1 MSAGERSFFKKGD
14 LIVYAVALALIAVFT
29 LIAFL
34 CPKNEGNTFSVY
46 YKEEKIFSASLSEDA
61 DYLFYVTKN
70 GGTVVAFSDNYPD
83 AEYNLLR
90 VRNGAV
96 CVYES
101 SCSDGTCI
109 YMGAKTWGEI
119 LCLPHDLRIVVEGEG
134 LETDV

>member
-14 LIVYAVALALIAVFT
+14 LIVYAVVLALIAVFT

-34 CPKNEGNTFSVY
+34 YPKNEGNTFSVY
-46 YKEEKIFSASLSEDA
+46 YKEEKIFTASLSKDA

-70 GGTVVAFSDNYPD
+70 GGTVVAFSNRYPD

-90 VRNGAV
+90 VRNGTV

-101 SCSDGTCI
+101 TCPDGTCVF
-109 YMGAKTWGEI
+109 MGAKTWGEI
-119 LCLPHDLRIVVEGEG
+119 LCLPHDLRIAVEGEG
-134 LETDV
+134 LVTDV